1 MFFSYLIHINKSKIQ
16 LRIAVYIGL
25 AIGCLT
31 GAWKLIEHYQDL
43 SETFLANYGGY
54 VPLAL
59 LITGI
64 TISILIVRSSVEY
77 GGYITYKD
85 SIRSGLVTSLFASLV
100 IGVFV
105 FIYHTWLHPAYISE
119 LLEGVEQ
126 TLIAEGLSTE
136 EIALKLEQT
145 RESSG
150 PWMQV
155 FIATSA
161 TMMMGMMYSFIIS
174 AVLKRNPK

>member
-1 MFFSYLIHINKSKIQ
+1 M
-16 LRIAVYIGL
+16 RIAIYFGL

-31 GAWKLIEHYQDL
+31 GVWKLIEHYQDL
-43 SETFLANYGGY
+43 SETILADYGGY
-54 VPLAL
+54 IPLAL
-59 LITGI
+59 ILAGI
-64 TISILIVRSSVEY
+64 TISILIARSSVEY
-77 GGYITYKD
+77 GGFITYKE
-85 SIRSGLVTSLFASLV
+85 SIRLGLVTSLFASLV
-100 IGVFV
+100 IGAFV

-119 LLEGVEQ
+119 LLQGVEQ
-126 TLIAEGLSTE
+126 TLIAEGLSPE

-150 PWMQV
+150 AWMQV

-161 TMMMGMMYSFIIS
+161 TMMMGMMHSFIIS